1 MTLVDVEKLKDQL
14 IRHEGDRPTPYLDS
28 KGIWTVGV
36 GHNMNNP
43 LSHQARMQILD
54 DDLSE
59 AISQCIHAFP
69 HFVDL
74 SENRQMVLVNLCF
87 NMGLHRLLGFKKM
100 LTALWQGEYDMAAA
114 EMLDS
119 AWATDVQPSRRD
131 ELVALMRGNEM
142 PRVGTE

>member
-1 MTLVDVEKLKDQL
+1 MDVEILKDQL
-14 IRHEGDRPTPYLDS
+14 IRHEGDKPTPYLDS

-43 LSHQARMQILD
+43 LSHKARMQIFD
-54 DDLSE
+54 DDLNE
-59 AISQCIHAFP
+59 AISQCVHAFP
-69 HFVDL
+69 GFVNL

-100 LTALWQGEYDMAAA
+100 LAALWQGDYETAAD
-114 EMLDS
+114 ELLDS

-131 ELVALMRGNEM
+131 ELVGLMRSTQ
-142 PRVGTE
+142 V